1 MTGHGN
7 PQSQKIYNFLINHP
21 SPEFEHD
28 GGATKEVSKDLSQS
42 KLVQSCVK
50 KAVKILWNIFSA
62 TVNCQLFMNQAAQF
76 GLKKTVIFSE
86 IYINNLNLQE
96 IIYASQLVAGLINLS
111 Y

>member
-1 MTGHGN
+1 
-7 PQSQKIYNFLINHP
+7 
-21 SPEFEHD
+21 
-28 GGATKEVSKDLSQS
+28 
-42 KLVQSCVK
+42 
-50 KAVKILWNIFSA
+50 
-62 TVNCQLFMNQAAQF
+62 MNQAAQF